1 MARSSLARERDL
13 LRALF
18 ETIPDRIYVKD
29 TEARF
34 ILNNIAHI
42 RSLGARSQEE
52 VTGKTDF
59 DFRPPELAARYF
71 ADDKQV
77 LDAGTS
83 LRNREMPGILE
94 GGATGWLRVN
104 KAPLRDSQ
112 GQIIGLVGI
121 TQDVTDRKR
130 AEDALAYERDLLQG
144 LLDNIP
150 DYVYFKDLQSRFIH
164 ISRAQAKHFGLQ
176 DSSEAMGKTDFDF
189 FTAEHAQEALDDE
202 QAILRTGQPILNKEE
217 KETHPD
223 GRVTW
228 VSTNK
233 EVLQDPEGK
242 IMGLVGI
249 SRDITE
255 RKRAETAL
263 ENLHRQL
270 LDTSRQAGMAEVA
283 TNVLHNV
290 GNVLNSMNVSLG
302 LVSDRVRKSRI
313 ANLARATGLIQ
324 EHKADLAAYLL
335 GDSKGSQLPGYLIQL
350 ASHLTGEQAD
360 NLKELQL
367 LQGNLEHIK
376 EIVAMQQ
383 NYSKIAGVVETLPVA
398 ELIEDA
404 LRMNTAALARHE
416 VQVVREYAEVPPV
429 VVERHKVLQ
438 ILVNLI
444 RNAKYALDEGG
455 RMDRRL
461 TLRVAHNG
469 GDFVHIL
476 VIDNGVG
483 ISTENLNRI
492 FEHGFTTRKE
502 GHGFGLH
509 SGALAA
515 REMGGTLTVSSE
527 GVGKGATFTLALPTQ
542 PRTEGS

>member
-1 MARSSLARERDL
+1 
-13 LRALF
+13 
-18 ETIPDRIYVKD
+18 
-29 TEARF
+29 
-34 ILNNIAHI
+34 
-42 RSLGARSQEE
+42 
-52 VTGKTDF
+52 
-59 DFRPPELAARYF
+59 
-71 ADDKQV
+71 
-77 LDAGTS
+77 
-83 LRNREMPGILE
+83 
-94 GGATGWLRVN
+94 
-104 KAPLRDSQ
+104 
-112 GQIIGLVGI
+112 
-121 TQDVTDRKR
+121 
-130 AEDALAYERDLLQG
+130 
-144 LLDNIP
+144 
-150 DYVYFKDLQSRFIH
+150 
-164 ISRAQAKHFGLQ
+164 
-176 DSSEAMGKTDFDF
+176 
-189 FTAEHAQEALDDE
+189 
-202 QAILRTGQPILNKEE
+202 
-217 KETHPD
+217 
-223 GRVTW
+223 
-228 VSTNK
+228 
-233 EVLQDPEGK
+233 
-242 IMGLVGI
+242 
-249 SRDITE
+249 
-255 RKRAETAL
+255 
-263 ENLHRQL
+263 
-270 LDTSRQAGMAEVA
+270 
-283 TNVLHNV
+283 
-290 GNVLNSMNVSLG
+290 
-302 LVSDRVRKSRI
+302 
-313 ANLARATGLIQ
+313 LIQ